1 MPVLADDLTTLRATA
16 CRTSCPMRFF
26 YVPDAN
32 GQLVKAVPCYYAYP
46 ADFIEACRA
55 TATMQTGTKRPCT
68 TCYVEEDDL
77 ANLKLK
83 STIRTPASQEH
94 AVQQILACK
103 TVKAAEKVQSEWS
116 THPIEC
122 VLSRWNFSDTEWGN
136 PYGASVADTIHVL
149 DSGVALHMIECHID
163 TLSKPER
170 RTVEGRKKTTKTE
183 TPSTVLRLPGGS
195 SYLASGANYAAFE
208 HRAMM
213 QVMPILV
220 ADKGALG
227 KGPDAEL
234 RAMRVRAFRLYAT
247 FYKAFLG
254 VDGHT
259 RASLAHAR
267 ELAYRL
273 VDLLPRA
280 YPDQKS
286 GWRFP
291 KVHMIKHLLENVILR
306 GMPHH
311 YNTELWEH
319 THKGTVKVPVRGG
332 NWKDIPRRIVEEEVQ
347 REICREV
354 AADAGG
360 GWQYTTA
367 LREAVRTKKPVLT
380 RKGRLMVPG
389 AEDDAVLAMYH
400 ASHGDDM
407 KDLVGCMRS
416 AGVKAERVQ
425 AHTAVAIPRTRG
437 GALVAK
443 GTFVKASPGEKW
455 FSDVALLAPKGGEW
469 FAKVLCIFKAAGDEG
484 EPKGYMYVRY
494 YEQAGLCPLT
504 TCIQLTP
511 HRMETRF
518 AVVEVATILRVVHI
532 CRSFSNP
539 KTSYDSMAAIVTL
552 LEALKAHPDDVY
564 LFSEFPFIPTRL
576 PVSAVMDAEFGI
588 AREWHMMVGLLVNA
602 SGSKWRHPLVVL
614 RRDDGRAVHNGRRRE
629 HNVVVRYAKHGR
641 MSSELF
647 TEHMVKFDGDLFAK
661 NERAIVLV
669 YDPKHELTGCVFESE
684 TVAGFAAQNLL
695 SVKVVQLY
703 GGPPRCSMPSTTG
716 VVDTVKAIHRYWFMK
731 DAMDSNEWKKKGEVP
746 RPSLPDVLRRLELAC
761 KLTSETAIQRSWWRA
776 GCVPTAWVSLMKRL
790 DGAGAA
796 LMFEP
801 IVSELTML
809 QMAIENFK
817 RAPGM
822 YMTSWDFVG
831 CDKDLLIK
839 WGVIKAEDEEDEE
852 DDDEIPAY
860 FCIPEGP
867 LYRDVRSRRRVVRMV
882 AGEYSQQAGNLGIPV
897 SQVPEAL
904 GAHNEE
910 VISRLRRTPTKRARN
925 GPAVGGQPGGFSAGA
940 GS

>member
-1 MPVLADDLTTLRATA
+1 MAGCRCRGCPRVLRDDCALQSHLAKSAECRRNILGKRDARLAQAYLEAYAAITARTAGRRGETSSPNSLANDAVAAADEVAEATARDEGTVDDETQSTCSDQSEDGNVFDTLTAIYLFIRDADLSRREVNRQLHIFRNPRFNLRALRRWRNALDVRRWANARAPTDLVPWLVEEIIV
-16 CRTSCPMRFF
+16 RGPKGEVQNGPIRFF
-26 YVPDAN
+26 YMPDAN
-32 GQLVKAVPCYYAYP
+32 GELVKAVPCYYAYP
-46 ADFIEACRA
+46 ADFSEACRA

-68 TCYVEEDDL
+68 TCYVEEADL
-77 ANLKLK
+77 AKLKLQ

-103 TVKAAEKVQSEWS
+103 TVKEAEKVQSEWS
-116 THPIEC
+116 THPIDVICTIYRTATHVHVAGKILRPLLTLLHECLHVQC
-122 VLSRWNFSDTEWGN
+122 VLRRWNFSDTEWGN

-170 RTVEGRKKTTKTE
+170 RVVEGRKKTTKTE
-183 TPSTVLRLPGGS
+183 TPSTVLRLPGGT

-247 FYKAFLG
+247 FYKTFLG

-267 ELAYRL
+267 DLAYKL
-273 VDLLPRA
+273 VDLLPQA

-367 LREAVRTKKPVLT
+367 LREVGVHFGLLCGPRS
-380 RKGRLMVPG
+380 RSSRGRGGSWCLGRRMMPG
-389 AEDDAVLAMYH
+389 AEDDAVLAMYSV
-400 ASHGDDM
+400 SHGDDM
-407 KDLVGCMRS
+407 KNLVGCMRS
-416 AGVKAERVQ
+416 AGVKAESVQ

-455 FSDVALLAPKGGEW
+455 FSDVALLSPKGGEW

-494 YEQAGLCPLT
+494 FEQAGLCPLT

-511 HRMETRF
+511 HRKETRF

-539 KTSYDSMAAIVTL
+539 KV
-552 LEALKAHPDDVY
+552 
-564 LFSEFPFIPTRL
+564 
-576 PVSAVMDAEFGI
+576 
-588 AREWHMMVGLLVNA
+588 LLVN
-602 SGSKWRHPLVVL
+602 
-614 RRDDGRAVHNGRRRE
+614 
-629 HNVVVRYAKHGR
+629 
-641 MSSELF
+641 
-647 TEHMVKFDGDLFAK
+647 KF
-661 NERAIVLV
+661 
-669 YDPKHELTGCVFESE
+669 
-684 TVAGFAAQNLL
+684 
-695 SVKVVQLY
+695 
-703 GGPPRCSMPSTTG
+703 
-716 VVDTVKAIHRYWFMK
+716 
-731 DAMDSNEWKKKGEVP
+731 
-746 RPSLPDVLRRLELAC
+746 
-761 KLTSETAIQRSWWRA
+761 
-776 GCVPTAWVSLMKRL
+776 
-790 DGAGAA
+790 
-796 LMFEP
+796 
-801 IVSELTML
+801 
-809 QMAIENFK
+809 
-817 RAPGM
+817 
-822 YMTSWDFVG
+822 
-831 CDKDLLIK
+831 LLI
-839 WGVIKAEDEEDEE
+839 E
-852 DDDEIPAY
+852 
-860 FCIPEGP
+860 
-867 LYRDVRSRRRVVRMV
+867 
-882 AGEYSQQAGNLGIPV
+882 
-897 SQVPEAL
+897 
-904 GAHNEE
+904 
-910 VISRLRRTPTKRARN
+910 
-925 GPAVGGQPGGFSAGA
+925 
-940 GS
+940 